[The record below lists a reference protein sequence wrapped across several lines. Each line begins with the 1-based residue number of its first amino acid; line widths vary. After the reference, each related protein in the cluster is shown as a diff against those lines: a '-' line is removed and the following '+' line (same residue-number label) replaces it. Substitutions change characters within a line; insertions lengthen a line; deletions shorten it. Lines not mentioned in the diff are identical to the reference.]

1 MSENSSNN
9 KRIAKNSILLYIRLA
24 IVMVGSLYISRVIL
38 DSLGISDYGLY
49 NVVGGFVTIFTVVT
63 SSLAAATSRFITFEL
78 GRNDIERLKTV
89 FSLSVSI
96 HIVLSFLIFIALETF
111 GVWYLN
117 NCMVISPDRLD
128 AANLVLHFSVITLI
142 FTLLNVPYNA
152 ALMAHE
158 HMDFFAYASILE
170 VLLKLV
176 VSFVLPYLPY
186 DPLIAYAFL
195 IMTISL
201 LMRILYTV
209 YCKYRFD
216 ECTYRIRKDNLLLR
230 EMLVFSGWN
239 FIGATSGI
247 LKRQGNNLVVNLFFG
262 TVVNAAYGLT
272 MQMTSAI
279 SSFSTGFLN
288 AINPQIIKHYSTKD
302 MEYMLKL
309 IFGGSRASFYLMM
322 LICVPLFLNTESILN
337 LWLKEVPEYTVV
349 FLKLS
354 ILYCL
359 VETWSGPLMT
369 AMLAT
374 GNIKKYQIV
383 VGGTDIMCLPLSY
396 ACLRLGMPVF
406 AVFVVM
412 LLISCITLFLRIKML
427 QQMIGLPGRRFVVQ
441 IVGKSAII
449 CTLSMLVSYFTC
461 DSIHLVNGALIGI
474 IINVLISITVVFL
487 LIICF
492 DTTQTE
498 RSFIVSFVNKMFKK

>member
-262 TVVNAAYGLT
+262 TVVNAA
-272 MQMTSAI
+272 
-279 SSFSTGFLN
+279 
-288 AINPQIIKHYSTKD
+288 
-302 MEYMLKL
+302 
-309 IFGGSRASFYLMM
+309 
-322 LICVPLFLNTESILN
+322 
-337 LWLKEVPEYTVV
+337 
-349 FLKLS
+349 
-354 ILYCL
+354 
-359 VETWSGPLMT
+359 
-369 AMLAT
+369 
-374 GNIKKYQIV
+374 
-383 VGGTDIMCLPLSY
+383 
-396 ACLRLGMPVF
+396 
-406 AVFVVM
+406 
-412 LLISCITLFLRIKML
+412 
-427 QQMIGLPGRRFVVQ
+427 
-441 IVGKSAII
+441 
-449 CTLSMLVSYFTC
+449 
-461 DSIHLVNGALIGI
+461 
-474 IINVLISITVVFL
+474 
-487 LIICF
+487 
-492 DTTQTE
+492 
-498 RSFIVSFVNKMFKK
+498 

>member
-1 MSENSSNN
+1 
-9 KRIAKNSILLYIRLA
+9 
-24 IVMVGSLYISRVIL
+24 MVGSLYISRVIL

-209 YCKYRFD
+209 YCKY
-216 ECTYRIRKDNLLLR
+216 E
-230 EMLVFSGWN
+230 G
-239 FIGATSGI
+239 
-247 LKRQGNNLVVNLFFG
+247 
-262 TVVNAAYGLT
+262 
-272 MQMTSAI
+272 
-279 SSFSTGFLN
+279 
-288 AINPQIIKHYSTKD
+288 
-302 MEYMLKL
+302 
-309 IFGGSRASFYLMM
+309 
-322 LICVPLFLNTESILN
+322 
-337 LWLKEVPEYTVV
+337 
-349 FLKLS
+349 
-354 ILYCL
+354 
-359 VETWSGPLMT
+359 
-369 AMLAT
+369 
-374 GNIKKYQIV
+374 
-383 VGGTDIMCLPLSY
+383 
-396 ACLRLGMPVF
+396 
-406 AVFVVM
+406 
-412 LLISCITLFLRIKML
+412 
-427 QQMIGLPGRRFVVQ
+427 
-441 IVGKSAII
+441 
-449 CTLSMLVSYFTC
+449 VS
-461 DSIHLVNGALIGI
+461 
-474 IINVLISITVVFL
+474 
-487 LIICF
+487 
-492 DTTQTE
+492 
-498 RSFIVSFVNKMFKK
+498 